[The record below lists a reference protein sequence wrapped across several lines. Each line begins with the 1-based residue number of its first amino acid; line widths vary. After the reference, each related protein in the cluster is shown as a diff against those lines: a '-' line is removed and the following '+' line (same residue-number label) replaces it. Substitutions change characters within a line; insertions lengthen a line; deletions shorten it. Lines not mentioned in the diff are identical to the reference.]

1 MIRLFS
7 AALIALTLALAG
19 TIGATAA
26 VRHHIYVG
34 TITRISAAA
43 LTIHSKSRA
52 SDYTF
57 QIDQSTRFLV
67 HGQAVSRDRF
77 KVGSYVTVS
86 YSAGSKGAM
95 LAYHV
100 SLRK

>member
-1 MIRLFS
+1 MIRLFA
-7 AALIALTLALAG
+7 AALLVLTVALAV
-19 TIGATAA
+19 TNAAATA
-26 VRHHIYVG
+26 RHHIYVG

-43 LTIHSKSRA
+43 LTIHSKTHA
-52 SDYTF
+52 ADYTF

-67 HGQAVSRDRF
+67 HGLAVSRDRF

-86 YSAGSKGAM
+86 YSAGSRGVM